1 MNTRP
6 LLLLRA
12 YMLFAFFLIAAAP
25 SHPQHMNQKDAPF
38 SSIPTE
44 QRDAL
49 SKRLGGYVEAYK
61 GRKWEKL
68 YDFVSDMGKGEASQN
83 VFVAAMKAA
92 HASAFAQMPDLQEFK
107 PDRSDKNES
116 GFDIYG
122 CGKAQREGMSFNG
135 IVVVHAVF
143 EHQDWFFTG
152 WRFTDFPN
160 TPCKELADP
169 KWQAENRV
177 KWNTPM
183 EEITNSKQ
191 QGVPV
196 HVDAPH

>member
-1 MNTRP
+1 MNIRP

-12 YMLFAFFLIAAAP
+12 AMLLAFFVIAAAP
-25 SHPQHMNQKDAPF
+25 SHAHLMKQKDAPF
-38 SSIPTE
+38 SNIPTE

-68 YDFVSDMGKGEASQN
+68 YDFVSDMGKGGASQN
-83 VFVAAMKAA
+83 VFSGSHEGRPRVRLCSDAR
-92 HASAFAQMPDLQEFK
+92 

-169 KWQAENRV
+169 KWQSENRV